1 MMLCLYMIFDLREN
15 QMKISTK
22 RWIWEHDD
30 YPHFPYNKDRIKE
43 KLRNAEYL
51 RGLLAGILSFANKED
66 LDQLEISSIT
76 DEIIGTSQIEGEY
89 LRRESVK
96 DSVANAINNEY
107 TSSKDLST
115 RHTDN
120 LAELTLDSYR
130 NNEPLSIERLHGW
143 HNAIFTH
150 TDGYEGIKKITIGAF
165 RDYDNMRV
173 VENIFGREGKV
184 VKYIAPPHHLIEKDI
199 EALIAY
205 CNTSDED
212 PYIKSALAHLWFVSI
227 HPYDDG
233 NGRISRAIADFI
245 LSRDTQDEY
254 KIYSMANAIYAKRVE
269 YYNTL
274 DMTTDLHKN
283 RHYDFTL
290 WIEWNI
296 DILISALE
304 RAHNNILF
312 IIKKTKFWDKYRE
325 VKLTKKHIA
334 FLDTFID
341 GLSQR
346 KKNEFSN
353 NDYRSIT
360 GASPVTASRHIKKL
374 LDCGCIRKL
383 EGKAKRNASY
393 TLLLDGEN

>member
-1 MMLCLYMIFDLREN
+1 MVIYDIHIKSEN
-15 QMKISTK
+15 RMTNSKK
-22 RWIWEHDD
+22 KWIWEHAD
-30 YPHFPYNKDRIKE
+30 YPNFPYDKDRIKE
-43 KLRNAEYL
+43 KLRRVEYL
-51 RGLLAGILSFANKED
+51 RGLLAGILSFANKKD
-66 LDQLEISSIT
+66 LDQLEITSIT

-96 DSVANAINNEY
+96 DSVANAINSEY
-107 TSSKDLST
+107 TSAKDMST

-130 NNEPLSIERLHGW
+130 NNEPLSLERLHGW
-143 HNAIFTH
+143 HNAIFANTS
-150 TDGYEGIKKITIGAF
+150 GYEGIKKITIGAF
-165 RDYDNMRV
+165 RNYDDMKV
-173 VENIFGREGKV
+173 VENLFGREGKI
-184 VKYIAPPHHLIEKDI
+184 VKYIAPPHHLITKDI
-199 EALIAY
+199 EALIEY
-205 CNTSDED
+205 CNTSDEN

-233 NGRISRAIADFI
+233 NGRISRAIADYI

-254 KIYSMANAIYAKRVE
+254 KIYSMATAIYAKRVE

-274 DMTTDLHKN
+274 DMTTNLRKN

-304 RAHNNILF
+304 KSHKNILF

-325 VKLTKKHIA
+325 VKLTKNHIQ
-334 FLDTFID
+334 FLDAFID
-341 GLSQR
+341 GLLKS

-353 NDYRSIT
+353 NDYRKIT
-360 GASPVTASRHIKKL
+360 GASSVTASRHIKKL
-374 LDCGCIRKL
+374 LECGCIRKI

-393 TLLLDGEN
+393 TLIFDEAN

>member
-1 MMLCLYMIFDLREN
+1 MIN
-15 QMKISTK
+15 STK
-22 RWIWEHDD
+22 KWIWEHAD
-30 YPHFPYNKDRIKE
+30 YPNFPYDKDRMKD
-43 KLRNAEYL
+43 KLRRAEYL

-66 LDQLEISSIT
+66 LDQLEIASIT

-96 DSVANAINNEY
+96 DSVANAINSEY
-107 TSSKDLST
+107 TSSEDKST
-115 RHTDN
+115 RHTDD
-120 LAELTLDSYR
+120 LAEITLDSYR

-143 HNAIFTH
+143 HNAIFANTS
-150 TDGYEGIKKITIGAF
+150 GYDGIKKITIGAF
-165 RDYDNMRV
+165 RNYDDMKV
-173 VENIFGREGKV
+173 VENLFGREGKI

-199 EALIAY
+199 EALIEY
-205 CNTSDED
+205 CNTSDEE

-233 NGRISRAIADFI
+233 NGRISRAIADYI

-254 KIYSMANAIYAKRVE
+254 KIYSMATAIYAKRIE

-274 DMTTDLHKN
+274 DMTTNLQKN

-290 WIEWNI
+290 WVEWNI
-296 DILISALE
+296 DILINALE
-304 RAHNNILF
+304 RAHKNILF

-325 VKLTKKHIA
+325 IKLTKKHIQ
-334 FLDTFID
+334 FLDAFID
-341 GLSQR
+341 GLFKS

-353 NDYRSIT
+353 NDYRGVT
-360 GASPVTASRHIKKL
+360 GVSSVTASRHIKKML
-374 LDCGCIRKL
+374 ECGCIRMV

-393 TLLLDGEN
+393 TLIFDEDN